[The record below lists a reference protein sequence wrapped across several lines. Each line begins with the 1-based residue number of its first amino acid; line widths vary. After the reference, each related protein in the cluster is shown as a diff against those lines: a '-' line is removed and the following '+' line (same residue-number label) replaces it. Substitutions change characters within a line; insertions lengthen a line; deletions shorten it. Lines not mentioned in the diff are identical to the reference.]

1 MILFFAAIG
10 WLICSV
16 TAGLAV
22 FSPTIKDTILE
33 RIGLSGISICALGVS
48 YKALIYDEI
57 TPGGIMLGLSVG
69 GYCLA
74 VLLKH
79 MRALYVQHRYL
90 PYQ

>member
-33 RIGLSGISICALGVS
+33 RIGLSGISICTLGVA
-48 YKALIYDEI
+48 YKAIIYDEI

-69 GYCLA
+69 GYCA
-74 VLLKH
+74 AILLKH
-79 MRALYVQHRYL
+79 MKAIINHERYL